1 MDPLVLV
8 IAAALIVLVVGG
20 VVATMRYRYT
30 RPNTASVRMIA
41 ILTVVLA
48 ILTVGVYALPR
59 VTASPGGNSSSG
71 FAGSPT
77 IAHSP
82 IAGQSPTSTLTQSPT
97 GSTTIKIG
105 SDLPISGGDA
115 SVGLPIQNAI
125 HLAIDEANANHS
137 IPGYTL
143 VFAPRDDVGPSGVHD
158 PAVGSQNVTALIGDA
173 LVAGIVGP
181 FNSSVSKAEMPIT
194 NQAPIALIS
203 PSNTT
208 PCLTKNT
215 PQSGCTGASDL
226 VATLR
231 PTGNINYFRISV
243 TDDNQAIAAAN
254 YLFTTLGYR
263 NAYVIDDAE
272 SYGIGL
278 ANNFV
283 QAWKANGG
291 SVPGHDSLP
300 ATTTNFSTELAK
312 VAAAKPDVIYFG
324 GVDATGGTAIRQQM
338 LQVQGLQNTP
348 FVGGDGINTPT
359 FATTIGA
366 NSGGPVYSTT
376 AFLDVTK
383 LPQDFI
389 SRYQNAYG
397 QVGTYSAYGYDC
409 ANILIQAIKTALA
422 NGANTPA
429 NSSDTA
435 GAQAF
440 RQAVINALKSI
451 AYDGVTGHQS
461 FDANGD
467 TTAKNISVYQLAN
480 VNGQPGWKFIT
491 TVAVK

>member
-48 ILTVGVYALPR
+48 VLTVGVYALPR
-59 VTASPGGNSSSG
+59 VTASPGSNSPLG
-71 FAGSPT
+71 FGGSPT
-77 IAHSP
+77 VAHSP
-82 IAGQSPTSTLTQSPT
+82 IAGRSPTPT
-97 GSTTIKIG
+97 RTPSGSTVIKIG
-105 SDLPISGGDA
+105 SDLPVSGGDA

-143 VFAPRDDVGPSGVHD
+143 MFAPRDDVGPSGVHD

-215 PQSGCTGASDL
+215 PLSGCTGVNDL
-226 VATLR
+226 VASLR
-231 PTGNINYFRISV
+231 PTGTINYFRIAV

-254 YLFTTLGYR
+254 YLFTTLSYR
-263 NAYVIDDAE
+263 KAYVIDDAE

-278 ANNFV
+278 ANNFI
-283 QAWKANGG
+283 QEWQTNGG
-291 SVPGHDSLP
+291 SLAGHDSLP
-300 ATTTNFSTELAK
+300 STTTNFSTELAK

-324 GVDATGGTAIRQQM
+324 GIDATGGTAIRQQM

-348 FVGGDGINTPT
+348 FVGGDGIYTST

-366 NSGGPVYSTT
+366 NNGGPVYSTT

-397 QVGTYSAYGYDC
+397 QQPGTYSAYGYDC

-429 NSSDTA
+429 DSADAA
-435 GAQAF
+435 GAPVF
-440 RQAVINALKSI
+440 RQAVIQALKQIS
-451 AYDGVTGHQS
+451 YNGVTGHQS

-467 TTAKNISVYQLAN
+467 TTAKNILVYQLAN
-480 VNGQPGWKFIT
+480 VNGQPSWKFIT